1 MTRWRGATAAA
12 LAVLLL
18 LIVAAA
24 GYRSAVSTPVV
35 RRLELA
41 LDGYPSAAPPI
52 RLVLFSD
59 LHVHGPDTPPDRIA
73 KIVAQINT
81 LHPDIV
87 IAAGDFVGGNWI
99 GRRYSPAE
107 AVAPLAGL
115 RAVKGIYAVLGNHD
129 AEAGEAKVTTALRA
143 VGVRVLVNDAVSV
156 GPLAIGGIDGQLLQ
170 GHARWQARRTQVY
183 AKLLRTPGAKLLV
196 AHRPDEANWTPPWLH
211 LVLAGHTHCG
221 QIVLPVV
228 GALNSGSDFGNRYLC
243 GPIRE
248 GQRLTVVTAGVG
260 TSKFPV
266 RIGAP
271 PDLWLIEIH
280 GPATGQH

>member
-1 MTRWRGATAAA
+1 MTRWRGAIAAA

-18 LIVAAA
+18 ILLAA
-24 GYRSAVSTPVV
+24 GYRSATSMPVV
-35 RRLELA
+35 RRLDLA
-41 LDGYPSAAPPI
+41 LDGYPAAAQPT

-59 LHVHGPDTPPDRIA
+59 LHVHGPDTPPARIGR
-73 KIVAQINT
+73 IVAQIDA

-87 IAAGDFVGGNWI
+87 IVAGDFVGGNWI
-99 GRRYSPAE
+99 GRRYSPVE

-115 RAVKGIYAVLGNHD
+115 RARKGVYAVLGNHD
-129 AEAGEAKVTTALRA
+129 AEAGEAQVAAALRA
-143 VGVRVLVNDAVSV
+143 VGVRVLVNDAVTV

-170 GHARWQARRTQVY
+170 GHAKWQARRAEVY
-183 AKLLRTPGAKLLV
+183 AKLRRTAGAKLLV
-196 AHRPDEANWTPPWLH
+196 VHRPDESNWAPPWLH

-243 GPIRE
+243 GLIHE

-280 GPATGQH
+280 APAAGQR